1 VLPRFSFFGR
11 YAASRA
17 MAHSSRD
24 AALIP
29 TLEDFRPDSLRGTP
43 GFFRV
48 GQAREGHWWLVDPL
62 GHAFFSKGV
71 AGVNRSGRIDGRLPM
86 PGPYAST
93 THARH
98 GTDLH
103 GFLRGAIQRLRA
115 WHFNTLGAWAEP
127 ALSDQGMYYTEVLEL
142 GQCGPVIHSAGAR
155 LPDVFDPGWREAVE
169 LQARERC
176 APHRGSR
183 ELIGY
188 YTDHA
193 LAWAQPH
200 AELTVENA
208 GGRTAPVFP
217 REGAE
222 PERPSLLQICL
233 SLEPSQRAYHAAWEF
248 VLATRRGDLAVLAR
262 DWALELPNKE
272 TLRQLTHKDVPLT
285 SAGYLRD
292 QRLFAREFARRY
304 FATSAAAIRAQ
315 DPDHLILG
323 CRFLH
328 APGAVV
334 LAECVYPN
342 VDVVSARPC
351 GEFWEKSAQACHAV
365 RAMPVLLVETSWTGE
380 AFTRAP
386 GTRDPRGMT
395 TVERMLKKGRAALE
409 RVCAQRAVVGY
420 EWAAWADAE
429 DDAPPF
435 GRGLVH
441 LDDREAREHT
451 ELLSDLNARAER
463 LRVKVRR

>member
-1 VLPRFSFFGR
+1 
-11 YAASRA
+11 

-24 AALIP
+24 GALIP
-29 TLEDFRPDSLRGTP
+29 SLEDFRPDSLRGTP

-71 AGVNRSGRIDGRLPM
+71 AGVNRSGRTDGRLPM
-86 PGPYAST
+86 PGPYAATVLS
-93 THARH
+93 RQ
-98 GTDLH
+98 GGDVN
-103 GFLRGAIQRLRA
+103 GFLRGAIQRLRN

-127 ALSDQGMYYTEVLEL
+127 ALSEQGMYYTEALEL
-142 GQCGPVIHSAGAR
+142 GECGPVIHSAGAR
-155 LPDVFDPGWREAVE
+155 VPDVFDPAWREAVE
-169 LQARERC
+169 RQAAELC
-176 APHRGSR
+176 APHRGTR

-193 LAWAQPH
+193 LNWAQPR
-200 AELTVENA
+200 AEMA
-208 GGRTAPVFP
+208 GNDLGARTAAVFP
-217 REGAE
+217 GEGAE

-233 SLEPSQRAYHAAWEF
+233 SLEPSYRAYHAAWEF
-248 VLATRRGDLAVLAR
+248 VLATRRGDLAALAR
-262 DWALELPNKE
+262 DWKIELPNKE
-272 TLRQLTHKDVPLT
+272 TLRQLTQREAALVSP
-285 SAGYLRD
+285 GYLRD
-292 QRLFAREFARRY
+292 QRLFSREFARRY
-304 FATSAAAIRAQ
+304 FATSAAAIRAH

-323 CRFLH
+323 CRFQQ
-328 APGAVV
+328 APGEVV

-342 VDVVSARPC
+342 VDVVSARPA
-351 GEFWEKSAQACHAV
+351 GEVWEKTAQACHAV
-365 RAMPVLLVETSWTGE
+365 RAMPVLLVEAGWNGE
-380 AFTRAP
+380 AFTRPSA
-386 GTRDPRGMT
+386 TREARGVT

-420 EWAAWADAE
+420 EWVAWADAE
-429 DDAPPF
+429 GDEPPF

-463 LRVKVRR
+463 LRARLRRKG

>member
-1 VLPRFSFFGR
+1 
-11 YAASRA
+11 
-17 MAHSSRD
+17 MAHSPRD

-48 GQAREGHWWLVDPL
+48 GQARDGHWWLVDPL
-62 GHAFFSKGV
+62 GYAFFSKGV

-86 PGPYAST
+86 PGPYA
-93 THARH
+93 AAMAERH
-98 GTDLH
+98 GGDAH
-103 GFLRGAIQRLRA
+103 GFMRGAIQRLRG

-142 GQCGPVIHSAGAR
+142 GQTGPVIHSAGAR
-155 LPDVFDPGWREAVE
+155 VPDVFDPAWREAVE
-169 LQARERC
+169 RQAAELC
-176 APHRGSR
+176 ARHRGSR

-193 LAWAQPH
+193 LSWAQPRS
-200 AELTVENA
+200 EVMMENP
-208 GGRTAPVFP
+208 GGRTAPAFP
-217 REGAE
+217 MESVEA
-222 PERPSLLQICL
+222 ERPSLLQICL

-262 DWALELPNKE
+262 DWAVELPNKE
-272 TLRQLTHKDVPLT
+272 TLRQLTQREVPLT

-304 FATSAAAIRAQ
+304 FATSAGAIRAY

-323 CRFLH
+323 CRFRQS
-328 APGAVV
+328 PGAVV

-342 VDVVSARPC
+342 VDVVSAHPA
-351 GEFWEKSAQACHAV
+351 GEFWERTAQACHAV
-365 RAMPVLLVETSWTGE
+365 RAMPVLLVEAAWNGD
-380 AFTRAP
+380 AFTRP
-386 GTRDPRGMT
+386 SVVRDVRSVTM
-395 TVERMLKKGRAALE
+395 VERMLKKGRAALE
-409 RVCAQRAVVGY
+409 KVCAHRAVVGY

-429 DDAPPF
+429 TDEPPF
-435 GRGLVH
+435 GCGLVH
-441 LDDREAREHT
+441 LNDREAKEHT
-451 ELLSDLNARAER
+451 ELLSDLNSRAER
-463 LRVKVRR
+463 LRGKRRA